1 MQVRKAGSKIFMV
14 CKYYNDYFLST
25 YNTSTSKFT
34 SIYMTKK
41 TVLDLD
47 YSKTASSISLI
58 TTQSS
63 GLVPEIYSY
72 SLDYAF
78 SDTSIFTYSAI
89 EWSAATSTSGYYALS
104 SAAATTTF
112 TIATPSTS
120 LYTSTLVSNADISL
134 SSSAYGY
141 FQGYFT
147 STNIQKFTLT
157 IDNTGTFDPNL
168 SCLSNSAT
176 TVVYSLQSY
185 NGGSVPSFVK
195 INTSTGVL
203 TVSASSSSSSD
214 TFYLRETYSGDYSM
228 TIDHIVTIEVQD
240 PTPTCLGLRIDNYA
254 GCVVTWI
261 VIIYFTFFILAGI
274 IFTINYYTW
283 IKSHV
288 AKLRIE
294 KEIKNIPP
302 AGDEDEENCENEVQ
316 HSHS

>member
-14 CKYYNDYFLST
+14 CKYYSDYLLSI
-25 YNTSTSKFT
+25 YNTSTSKFS
-34 SIYMTKK
+34 SIYITKR
-41 TVLDLD
+41 TILDAE
-47 YSKTASSISLI
+47 YSKTANSISLI
-58 TTQSS
+58 TTQST

-78 SDTSIFTYSAI
+78 SDTSIFTYSAV
-89 EWSAATSTSGYYALS
+89 EWSAAPSTSAYYVLS
-104 SAAATTTF
+104 SVSSTTF
-112 TIATPSTS
+112 TIGTPSTS
-120 LYTSTLVSNADISL
+120 LYTWNLASNPDISL

-147 STNIQKFTLT
+147 STNIQKYTLT

-203 TVSASSSSSSD
+203 TVSAPSSSSSD

-274 IFTINYYTW
+274 IFTINYFTW

-294 KEIKNIPP
+294 KEIRNLPP
-302 AGDEDEENCENEVQ
+302 AGDEDEENGENEVQ